1 MTCSQQPSCFF
12 LTVLS
17 SVQGEVQRTKTGA
30 KDVSFVL
37 QWSRAGAKPEDRQTA
52 CLHPC
57 LGQMR
62 GQPSSQMSILQTQKK
77 IKEMKAG
84 APQPT
89 PGSTACRESRG
100 QDPGRSWAFVALSSA
115 HLPAD
120 NKGRLTYGC
129 IDGQPSRCSPSVGRC
144 CQTPLSLLCSSDA
157 LISSWHNFQSLENLT
172 QLPFNQQVNI

>member
-89 PGSTACRESRG
+89 PGSTAGSRDSPAASSTVPAVGSANVRGSRRQHSLQGEQRTGPWEVVGLCVLVQCPPACR
-100 QDPGRSWAFVALSSA
+100 
-115 HLPAD
+115 
-120 NKGRLTYGC
+120 
-129 IDGQPSRCSPSVGRC
+129 
-144 CQTPLSLLCSSDA
+144 
-157 LISSWHNFQSLENLT
+157 
-172 QLPFNQQVNI
+172 